1 MTELERIREAMTAF
15 LKGEGVAALTAWPGE
30 DLERPEG
37 PVTAVSLRSCPP
49 PPGRGGDGGGAGGPG
64 PAAPPRACRG
74 GGGGFQDYL
83 GERYDA
89 GTGHWQ
95 ELYGKRLQVTFGL
108 DLYAPEGAGA
118 AGMQAAFD
126 ALAGALSGGGPPG
139 LRVKEFSRG
148 ETSFDQALGLFHCPA
163 EAVCTAYL
171 YAVAE
176 EGGAFLDFVVKGEAD
191 GIDDT

>member
-30 DLERPEG
+30 DLERP
-37 PVTAVSLRSCPP
+37 
-49 PPGRGGDGGGAGGPG
+49 GGP
-64 PAAPPRACRG
+64 
-74 GGGGFQDYL
+74 GGFQDYL

>member
-37 PVTAVSLRSCPP
+37 PVTAVSLRACQ
-49 PPGRGGDGGGAGGPG
+49 GGP
-64 PAAPPRACRG
+64 
-74 GGGGFQDYL
+74 GGFQDYL

-89 GTGHWQ
+89 GTGRWQ

-108 DLYAPEGAGA
+108 DLYAPESAGA